1 MLDNLTANTLSIE
14 VIKMDDKELIE
25 LLWKG
30 KSVDLAP
37 DSYLLPFFDNVIS
50 ELKLLNYSVVINFFQ
65 LVYMNS
71 STMNSIIFFIKKL
84 LEEKIKA
91 KVIYNRDLKWQA
103 LNFSTLDVFVTKDG
117 LFQVEDAHMTWKL

>member
-1 MLDNLTANTLSIE
+1 MLNNLTANTLSIE
-14 VIKMDDKELIE
+14 VLKMDDKGLIE

-37 DSYLLPFFDNVIS
+37 DSYLLPFFDDVIK
-50 ELKLLNYSVVINFFQ
+50 ELKSTNYLVVINFFQ

-91 KVIYNRDLKWQA
+91 KVIYNRDLKWQS

-117 LFQVEDAHMTWKL
+117 LFQIEDAHMTWKL

>member
-1 MLDNLTANTLSIE
+1 MLNNLTANTLSIE
-14 VIKMDDKELIE
+14 VLKMDDKGLIE

-37 DSYLLPFFDNVIS
+37 DSYLLPFFDDVIK
-50 ELKLLNYSVVINFFQ
+50 ELKSTNYSVVINFFQ

-91 KVIYNRDLKWQA
+91 KVIYNRDLKWQS

-117 LFQVEDAHMTWKL
+117 LFQIEDAHMTWKL

>member
-71 STMNSIIFFIKKL
+71 STMNS
-84 LEEKIKA
+84 
-91 KVIYNRDLKWQA
+91 
-103 LNFSTLDVFVTKDG
+103 
-117 LFQVEDAHMTWKL
+117 

>member
-1 MLDNLTANTLSIE
+1 MLNNLTANTLSIE
-14 VIKMDDKELIE
+14 VLKMDDKGLIE

-37 DSYLLPFFDNVIS
+37 DSYLLPFFDDVIK
-50 ELKLLNYSVVINFFQ
+50 ELRSTNYSVVINFFQ

-91 KVIYNRDLKWQA
+91 KVIYNRDLKWQS

-117 LFQVEDAHMTWKL
+117 LFQIEDAHMTWKL

>member
-1 MLDNLTANTLSIE
+1 MLNNLTANTLSIE
-14 VIKMDDKELIE
+14 VLKMDDKNLIE

-37 DSYLLPFFDNVIS
+37 DTYLLPFFEDVIK
-50 ELKLLNYSVVINFFQ
+50 ELKSLNYSVVINFFH

-91 KVIYNRDLKWQA
+91 KVIYNRDLKWQS

-117 LFQVEDAHMTWKL
+117 LFQIEDAHMTWKL